1 MAVLVGPETRLL
13 VQGLGRDGSFQA
25 TRAREYGTNMV
36 AAVHPNR
43 DGQKFEDEVPY
54 FSTVAKAVEE
64 TGANTGVIFVPAP
77 FAMDAIIE
85 QVDAGI
91 ELVVCITEGVPVLD
105 MAKVMA
111 YIKDKPTRL
120 IGANCPGVLSP
131 ASKAKVGIIPGNI
144 VQPGNIGVVSR
155 SGTLTYEAIAQLVQ
169 HGMGQ
174 STCVGIGGDPIHGT
188 TFTDVL
194 ELFQAD
200 DETEAI
206 VLIGEIGG
214 IREQLA
220 ADYIKEH
227 VTKPVVATIAGQSA
241 PPGKR
246 MGHAGAIISGGKGTA
261 EEKFAAFEAA
271 GIACAKDP
279 SELGAVLLKSLE
291 ANGLR

>member
-1 MAVLVGPETRLL
+1 MAILVGPETRLL
-13 VQGLGRDGSFQA
+13 IQGLGRDGSFQA
-25 TRAREYGTNMV
+25 SRTREYGTNMV
-36 AAVHPNR
+36 AAVHPGR
-43 DGQKFEDEVPY
+43 DGQKFEGEVPY
-54 FSTVAKAVEE
+54 FSSVARAVEE

-85 QVDAGI
+85 QVDAGL
-91 ELVVCITEGVPVLD
+91 ELVVCITEGIPVLD
-105 MAKVMA
+105 MVKVVA
-111 YIKDKPTRL
+111 YIKGKPTRL
-120 IGANCPGVLSP
+120 IGSNCPGVLSP

-144 VQPGNIGVVSR
+144 VRPGNIGVVSR

-169 HGMGQ
+169 HGLGQ
-174 STCVGIGGDPIHGT
+174 STCVGIGGDPVHGT

-220 ADYIKEH
+220 AEYIRQH
-227 VTKPVVATIAGQSA
+227 VTKPVVASIAGQSA

-246 MGHAGAIISGGKGTA
+246 MGHAGAIITGKA
-261 EEKFAAFEAA
+261 ALASEKIRALSEA
-271 GIACAKDP
+271 GVHVVESPTQI
-279 SELGAVLLKSLE
+279 GAMMKEVI
-291 ANGLR
+291 G

>member
-1 MAVLVGPETRLL
+1 MAILVGPETRLL
-13 VQGLGRDGSFQA
+13 IQGLGRDGSFQA
-25 TRAREYGTNMV
+25 SRTREYGTNMV
-36 AAVHPNR
+36 AAVHPGR

-54 FSTVAKAVEE
+54 FSSVARAVEE

-85 QVDAGI
+85 QVDAGL
-91 ELVVCITEGVPVLD
+91 ELVVCITEGIPVLD
-105 MAKVMA
+105 MVKVVA
-111 YIKDKPTRL
+111 YMKGKPTRL
-120 IGANCPGVLSP
+120 IGSNCPGVLSP

-144 VQPGNIGVVSR
+144 VRPGNIGVVSR

-169 HGMGQ
+169 HGLGQ
-174 STCVGIGGDPIHGT
+174 STCVGIGGDPVHGT

-220 ADYIKEH
+220 AEYIRQH
-227 VTKPVVATIAGQSA
+227 VTKPVVASIAGQSA
-241 PPGKR
+241 PRGKR
-246 MGHAGAIISGGKGTA
+246 MGHAGAIITGKA
-261 EEKFAAFEAA
+261 ALASEKIRALSEA
-271 GIACAKDP
+271 GVHVVESPTQI
-279 SELGAVLLKSLE
+279 GAMMKEVI
-291 ANGLR
+291 G

>member
-1 MAVLVGPETRLL
+1 MAILVGPETRLL
-13 VQGLGRDGSFQA
+13 IQGLGRDGSFQA
-25 TRAREYGTNMV
+25 SRTREYGTNMV
-36 AAVHPNR
+36 AAVHPGR

-54 FSTVAKAVEE
+54 FSTVAKAVEQ

-85 QVDAGI
+85 QVDAGL

-105 MAKVMA
+105 MVKVMA
-111 YIKDKPTRL
+111 YIKDRPTRL

-131 ASKAKVGIIPGNI
+131 ASKAKVGIVPGNI
-144 VQPGNIGVVSR
+144 VRPGNIGVVSR

-169 HGMGQ
+169 HGLGQ
-174 STCVGIGGDPIHGT
+174 STCVGIGGDPVHGT

-194 ELFQAD
+194 EMFQAD

-220 ADYIKEH
+220 AEYIRGN
-227 VTKPVVATIAGQSA
+227 VTKPVVAAIAGQTA
-241 PPGKR
+241 PAGKR
-246 MGHAGAIISGGKGTA
+246 MGHAGAIITGRAALAS
-261 EEKFAAFEAA
+261 EKSRALSEA
-271 GIACAKDP
+271 GVHVVDSPTQI
-279 SELGAVLLKSLE
+279 GARMKEVI
-291 ANGLR
+291 G

>member
-1 MAVLVGPETRLL
+1 MAILVGPETRLL
-13 VQGLGRDGSFQA
+13 IQGLGRDGSFQA
-25 TRAREYGTNMV
+25 SRTREYGTNMV
-36 AAVHPNR
+36 AAVHPGR

-54 FSTVAKAVEE
+54 FSSVARAVEE

-85 QVDAGI
+85 QVDAGL
-91 ELVVCITEGVPVLD
+91 ELVVCITEGIPVLD
-105 MAKVMA
+105 MVKVVA
-111 YIKDKPTRL
+111 YMKGKPTRL
-120 IGANCPGVLSP
+120 IGSNCPGLLSP

-144 VQPGNIGVVSR
+144 VRPGNIGVVSR

-169 HGMGQ
+169 HGLGQ
-174 STCVGIGGDPIHGT
+174 STCVGIGGDPVHGT

-220 ADYIKEH
+220 AEYIRQH
-227 VTKPVVATIAGQSA
+227 VTKPVVASIAGQSA

-246 MGHAGAIISGGKGTA
+246 MGHAGAIITGKA
-261 EEKFAAFEAA
+261 ALASEKIRALSEA
-271 GIACAKDP
+271 GVHVVESPTQI
-279 SELGAVLLKSLE
+279 GAMMKEVI
-291 ANGLR
+291 G

>member
-1 MAVLVGPETRLL
+1 MAILVGPETRLL
-13 VQGLGRDGSFQA
+13 IQGLGRDGSFQA
-25 TRAREYGTNMV
+25 SRTREYGTNMV
-36 AAVHPNR
+36 AAVHPGR

-54 FSTVAKAVEE
+54 FSSVARAVEA

-85 QVDAGI
+85 QVDAGL
-91 ELVVCITEGVPVLD
+91 ELVVCITEGIPVLD
-105 MAKVMA
+105 MVKVVA
-111 YIKDKPTRL
+111 YMKGKPTRL
-120 IGANCPGVLSP
+120 IGSNCPGVLSP

-144 VQPGNIGVVSR
+144 VRPGNIGVVSR

-169 HGMGQ
+169 HGLGQ
-174 STCVGIGGDPIHGT
+174 STCVGIGGDPVHGT

-220 ADYIKEH
+220 AEYIRQH
-227 VTKPVVATIAGQSA
+227 VTKPVVASIAGQSA

-246 MGHAGAIISGGKGTA
+246 MGHAGAIITGKA
-261 EEKFAAFEAA
+261 ALASEKIRALSEA
-271 GIACAKDP
+271 GVHVVESPTQI
-279 SELGAVLLKSLE
+279 GAMMKEVI
-291 ANGLR
+291 G